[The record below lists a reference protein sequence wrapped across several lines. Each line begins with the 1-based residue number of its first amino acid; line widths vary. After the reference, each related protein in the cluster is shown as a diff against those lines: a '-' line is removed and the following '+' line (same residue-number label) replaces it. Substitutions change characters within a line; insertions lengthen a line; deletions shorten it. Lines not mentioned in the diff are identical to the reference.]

1 MNKTLLI
8 LIFFLNYCI
17 AENTGELKVFAAVEG
32 YAQKPFYEW
41 ESGAS
46 EPKGFD
52 IEVIKA
58 VSKKLKKKIT
68 FYKID
73 LNRDWKDIRKELLDE
88 KLVDIVIYAYSITEE
103 REKFVLFSRPY
114 FSTSMGALVLK
125 NSQIKTVEELKKSSV
140 LALEH
145 TTGFQWAKKNVT
157 GGINQYQKFTTIE
170 DLLLT
175 GKVDAFLGDM
185 VNLESIAKDDQRF
198 RVLKQPLQKESLGI
212 AVNKENTGLLKKIN
226 EALKELQK
234 SGELD
239 MIKKKF
245 FSK

>member
-1 MNKTLLI
+1 MKKTLLI
-8 LIFFLNYCI
+8 LILFLNFCF
-17 AENTGELKVFAAVEG
+17 AENIDKLKIFAAVEG

-41 ESGAS
+41 KSGAI
-46 EPKGFD
+46 EPEGFD

-58 VSKKLKKKIT
+58 VSKKLNKKIT

-73 LNRDWKDIRKELLDE
+73 LDRSWKDLRKELLDE
-88 KLVDIVIYAYSITEE
+88 KLVDIVIYAYSITDE
-103 REKFVLFSRPY
+103 RKKTVLFSRPY
-114 FSTSMGALVLK
+114 FTTTMGALVLK
-125 NSQIKTVEELKKSSV
+125 NSHINSIEKLKKSSV

-157 GGINQYQKFTTIE
+157 GGINQYLKFTTIE

-185 VNLESIAKDDQRF
+185 VHLKSIANGDQRF
-198 RVLKQPLQKESLGI
+198 KVLKQPLQKESLGI
-212 AVNKENTGLLKKIN
+212 AVNKENSGLMEKIN
-226 EALKELQK
+226 DALKELQK

-239 MIKKKF
+239 RIKKKF